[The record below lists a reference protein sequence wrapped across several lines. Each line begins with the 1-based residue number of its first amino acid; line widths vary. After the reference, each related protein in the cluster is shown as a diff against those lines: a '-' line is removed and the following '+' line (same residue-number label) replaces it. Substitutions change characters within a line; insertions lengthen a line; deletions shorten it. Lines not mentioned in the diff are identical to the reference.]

1 LAPDRF
7 ETWRKR
13 GAVLGQRRLADTI
26 RRLIYQA
33 NETLFD
39 KLEFSDDTQFL
50 HPTLF
55 AFFTDPSPFIELPQ
69 ILYGLMQPARRPTTV
84 RIRTDPAGCAT
95 LGSFGDVET
104 ALPRVTLD
112 FGRNSDGVSYGC
124 FSGTASL
131 PFRLRS
137 PLVVPGT
144 RIEVTTDVHPLF
156 YRFFDQPHAP
166 VTDGQTVRVPRDR
179 VSHLLVALA
188 LIQTHCP
195 SVWAEIAA
203 FTRLIVLYRA
213 TAPNSFAAKSAHGAI
228 FCNVA
233 ENDDEIAL
241 LEDVAHQAAH
251 VIFNAFSHD
260 PMRVIAIDPE
270 TPMHLL
276 CDDPVDIRSVNAA
289 FHAQF
294 TYTLICRVLTKIHDA
309 GVLPERQSHEILGR
323 LGLTLRKFAFDLGR
337 LALPDAYT
345 LAGRRCHEAFAA
357 EYQYFRV
364 RYGALVD
371 GFAYDNQPYAFDYAC
386 FVERNGGP
394 WPVSRCVEMAS

>member
-1 LAPDRF
+1 LARERF

-13 GAVLGQRRLADTI
+13 GAALGQRRLADAI
-26 RRLIYQA
+26 RRLLYQA
-33 NETLFD
+33 DETLFD
-39 KLEFSDDTQFL
+39 RLEFYDDSQFL
-50 HPTLF
+50 HPLLF
-55 AFFTDPSPFIELPQ
+55 SFFTDPAPYIKLPQ
-69 ILYGLMQPARRPTTV
+69 ILYGLTQPSRRPTSV
-84 RIRTDPAGCAT
+84 GIRTDSAGRGS
-95 LGSFGDVET
+95 LGSVGDIQTTLAHT
-104 ALPRVTLD
+104 ALE
-112 FGRNSDGVSYGC
+112 FGRDKDAAPYRCSIGNES
-124 FSGTASL
+124 F

-156 YRFFDQPHAP
+156 YRFFNQPHVPMA
-166 VTDGQTVRVPRDR
+166 DAETVRVSRDR
-179 VSHLLVALA
+179 ISHVLVALA
-188 LIQTHCP
+188 LIQAHCP

-213 TAPNSFAAKSAHGAI
+213 PLPRSFATKSAHGAL

-251 VIFNAFSHD
+251 VIFNAFSHE

-270 TPMHLL
+270 TPMKALTGEAA
-276 CDDPVDIRSVNAA
+276 DVRPINAA

-294 TYTLICRVLTKIHDA
+294 TYTLICRVLTKVFDA

-323 LGLTLRKFAFDLGR
+323 LGMTLQKFEMDLR
-337 LALPDAYT
+337 CLDLPEAYT
-345 LAGRRCHEAFAA
+345 LAGRRCREAFAA
-357 EYQYFRV
+357 DYQYFRM
-364 RYGALVD
+364 RYGPLVNE
-371 GFAYDNQPYAFDYAC
+371 FAYNNQPFDFDYAC

-394 WPVSRCVEMAS
+394 WQLAMAS